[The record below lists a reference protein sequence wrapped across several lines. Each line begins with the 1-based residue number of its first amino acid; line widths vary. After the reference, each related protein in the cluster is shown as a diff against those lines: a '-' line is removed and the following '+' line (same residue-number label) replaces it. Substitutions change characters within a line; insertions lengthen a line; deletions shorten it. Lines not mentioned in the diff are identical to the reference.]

1 MKRRD
6 VDGTCVPADFGT
18 SGRQAFTL
26 TEILFSMLILAVAVT
41 TVMGLLAAGAKR
53 HGLERD
59 REIANQLAV
68 TIGEAA
74 FLQSAPTLAPY
85 DVVEAALLN
94 PRANLVELPPA
105 LARRLRS
112 ADGSL
117 ERAIGLRQKVV
128 YLGPFSGHRADEGQL
143 RVIAAFVT
151 TDGTAAVPAGTTWSP
166 HLACRTLVCWSADWP
181 SLEDCE
187 FGIDGGGNLTSAV
200 HVDRDGDGTWDY
212 GPVAASS
219 IIEAVEVGR
228 FNCYDPHLTLTLQG
242 AP

>member
-1 MKRRD
+1 MKRRP
-6 VDGTCVPADFGT
+6 VDATSGLPDFRT
-18 SGRQAFTL
+18 SGRKAFTL

-74 FLQSAPTLAPY
+74 YLQSAPALAPY
-85 DVVEAALLN
+85 DLVEAALLN

-117 ERAIGLRQKVV
+117 ERAVGLRQKVV
-128 YLGPFSGHRADEGQL
+128 YLGPVTGRSADEGQL

-151 TDGTAAVPAGTTWSP
+151 TDGANAVPGGSTWSP

-181 SLEDCE
+181 ALEDGE
-187 FGIDGGGNLTSAV
+187 FGVDAGGNLTSAI

-212 GPVAASS
+212 GPVASSS

-228 FNCYDPHLTLTLQG
+228 FNCYDPHVTLTLQG

>member
-6 VDGTCVPADFGT
+6 IDQACGLPDCRTA
-18 SGRQAFTL
+18 GRKAFTL

-41 TVMGLLAAGAKR
+41 TVMGLLAAGARK

-59 REIANQLAV
+59 RELANQLAV

-74 FLQSAPTLAPY
+74 YLQPAPTLAPY
-85 DVVEAALLN
+85 DLVRAALLN

-112 ADGSL
+112 DDGSL
-117 ERAIGLRQKVV
+117 ERAVGLGQPVV
-128 YLGPFSGHRADEGQL
+128 YLGPVGGRSADAGQL

-151 TDGTAAVPAGTTWSP
+151 TDGAAAIPAGTTWSP

-181 SLEDCE
+181 ALEDSE
-187 FGIDGGGNLTSAV
+187 FGLDGGGNLTSTI

-212 GPVAASS
+212 GPVASS
-219 IIEAVEVGR
+219 SMIEAVEVGR
-228 FNCYDPHLTLTLQG
+228 FNCYDPHVTLTLQG